1 MPVLLYGCEV
11 WGFENIEIIERNH
24 LKFLKH
30 ILNLKSCNALSCI
43 RQKYLE
49 PRFCERPNTFK
60 FCELLSTLKLKKLKK
75 LCLFIN
81 EIFESVCPP

>member
-1 MPVLLYGCEV
+1 MLYTLCNNNQIADEMH
-11 WGFENIEIIERNH
+11 F
-24 LKFLKH
+24 
-30 ILNLKSCNALSCI
+30 ILECNALSCI

-75 LCLFIN
+75 KKKKLIYK
-81 EIFESVCPP
+81 